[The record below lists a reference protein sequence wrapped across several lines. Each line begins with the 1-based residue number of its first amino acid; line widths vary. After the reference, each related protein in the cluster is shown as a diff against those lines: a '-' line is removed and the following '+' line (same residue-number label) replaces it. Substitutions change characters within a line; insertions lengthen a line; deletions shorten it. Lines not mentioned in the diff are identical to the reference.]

1 MKRQKNQFCVAA
13 FSLVILGVSSLLT
26 AQPLTPKQQAEQILK
41 ACNIKGGLIVHIG
54 CGDGRL
60 TAALC
65 GGQAYRVHGLDADA
79 GDIQQARKFIQS
91 SGLYGPVSVEHWDG
105 PRLPYGD
112 NLVNLLV
119 ADRPK
124 AGMIRPA
131 GGGLGQIPM
140 REVMRVLVPRG
151 VAYVKRGNT
160 WRMDVKPRP
169 QDVDEWTHYLHDASG
184 NAVAHD
190 QVVGPPR
197 YMQWVAEPRHTRSH
211 EHTPSI
217 NALVSTGGRI
227 FYIADQAAVASI
239 RQPPQWHMVARD
251 AYNGILLWKRS
262 FGSWFPHIVNWGRT
276 PRQLQR
282 KLVAVGNRVY
292 VTLGLHAPLSVV
304 DAATGETLKVYEQ
317 TQGTEEIVCH
327 EGVLLLAV
335 RSVTDERVAELAKWA
350 QLTEQKESPLYDRE
364 TAEPLVNRFRAIEA
378 KAEIAVLALDADTG
392 RLLWKK
398 AGANVAGLR
407 TLSLCADGDRV
418 FYQKGKEIVCLD
430 LRTGRELWSAS
441 SARLRMVSDSSV
453 FCADGQTVT
462 ALSAETGKSRW
473 TQTALLC
480 DIRDLFVANGAL
492 WVGGFKPFPEKRGP
506 SWGPYFATQ
515 RDLATGKILM
525 HVEPENPGHHHRCYV
540 NKATDRYI
548 LGGRRGTEFIDL
560 ESGDVLWNSWVRGV
574 CKYGVMPCNGLLYAP
589 PHACACYVGTKVTGF
604 CALASGQESTGPSS
618 GAGLEIGPSCDMA
631 DASAAR
637 ADSGGA
643 GDEDGQ
649 HARDGWPTYRHDA
662 QRSGCTHSAVSAIL
676 QPRWQI
682 HVGGRLSSPTVA
694 KGRVFVAC
702 RDRHEVIAIEGDS
715 GRVAWTFTAGGRVD
729 SPPTIYGDR
738 ALFGCRDG
746 YVYCLRTS
754 DGSLAWRFRGARTPR
769 RIMARGQLESALPV
783 HGSVLVQNDVAYF
796 TMGRSSYLDGG
807 INLYRLDPGTGRML
821 SKTQVYSPDPETG
834 KQPPQFAPYAM
845 PGVRSDILTGDGEHV
860 YLRDMVFD
868 NRGAEGP
875 QGRPHLL
882 TLTGFL
888 DDSWPHRSYWIF
900 GTHCSIS
907 TGCSRR
913 DRDLVSGR
921 LLVFD
926 GSNVYGYGRKT
937 YHWSNRLQDGP
948 YVLFAHDRQGQGK
961 QQWARPVPL
970 QVRAMILAHNIL
982 FVAGCPVETENSPG
996 APDEAAGALLLAVA
1010 ASNGA
1015 TLAQY
1020 RLEAAPVFDGM
1031 AAAGGRLY
1039 LATVDGKVLC
1049 FGGNK

>member
-1 MKRQKNQFCVAA
+1 MKRQKNQFCVAPA
-13 FSLVILGVSSLLT
+13 FFLVILGISSLLT

-65 GGQAYRVHGLDADA
+65 RGQVYRVHGLDADA
-79 GDIQQARKFIQS
+79 VDIQQAREFIRS
-91 SGLYGPVSVEHWDG
+91 SGLYGAVSVEHWDG
-105 PRLPYGD
+105 LRLPYGD

-119 ADRPK
+119 AEQ
-124 AGMIRPA
+124 
-131 GGGLGQIPM
+131 LGQIPM
-140 REVMRVLVPRG
+140 SEVMRVLVPRG
-151 VAYVKRGNT
+151 VAYVKHGNT
-160 WRMDVKPRP
+160 WRKDIKPRP
-169 QDVDEWTHYLHDASG
+169 QNVDEWTHFLHDASG

-190 QVVGPPR
+190 AVVGPPR
-197 YMQWVAEPRHTRSH
+197 YVQWIAEPRHTRSH
-211 EHTPSI
+211 EHIPSI
-217 NALVSTGGRI
+217 NALVSADGRI
-227 FYIADQAAVASI
+227 FYIADQAPIASI
-239 RQPPQWHMVARD
+239 RGSARWYLIARD

-262 FGSWFPHIVNWGRT
+262 FGPWFPYIINWGQT

-327 EGVLLLAV
+327 KEILLLAV

-350 QLTEQKESPLYDRE
+350 KLTEHKESPLYARD

-398 AGANVAGLR
+398 TGANTAELR
-407 TLSLCADGDRV
+407 TLSLCANADCV
-418 FYQKGKEIVCLD
+418 FYQNGKDVVCLD
-430 LRTGRELWSAS
+430 LRTGRELWSVP
-441 SARLRMVSDSSV
+441 SAPLRMVYDSSV

-473 TQTALLC
+473 TQPASLC
-480 DIRDLFVANGAL
+480 DIRDAFVINGSL
-492 WVGGFKPFPEKRGP
+492 WLGGFKPWPGEKKKYTGP
-506 SWGPYFATQ
+506 VWGAYFVTQ

-525 HVEPENPGHHHRCYV
+525 HIEPENPGHHHRCYV

-560 ESGDVLWNSWVRGV
+560 QSGDVLWHSWVRGI

-604 CALASGQESTGPSS
+604 FALASEQESTDRSA
-618 GAGLEIGPSCDMA
+618 GARLEIGPSCDVA

-637 ADSGGA
+637 ADSGGT

-649 HARDGWPTYRHDA
+649 HTRDGWPTYRHDA
-662 QRSGCTHSAVSAIL
+662 QRSGSTRSAVSANL
-676 QPRWQI
+676 QPRWQT

-702 RDRHEVIAIEGDS
+702 RDRHEVIAIESDS
-715 GRVAWTFTAGGRVD
+715 GTAAWTFTAGGRVD
-729 SPPTIYGDR
+729 SPPTIHGDR

-754 DGSLAWRFRGARTPR
+754 DGSLAWRFRSDRTPR

-807 INLYRLDPGTGRML
+807 IDLYRLDPGTGQML
-821 SKTQVYSPDPETG
+821 SRTRVYSPDPKTG
-834 KQPPQFAPYAM
+834 KQPPQSAPYAM

-868 NRGAEGP
+868 NRGA
-875 QGRPHLL
+875 HLL

-926 GSNVYGYGRKT
+926 ESTIYGYGRKV
-937 YHWSNRLQDGP
+937 YHWSNQLQDGP
-948 YVLFAHDRQGQGK
+948 YELFAYDQQGQGK

-970 QVRAMILAHNIL
+970 QIRAMILAHNIL
-982 FVAGCPVETENSPG
+982 FAAGSPVETENGPG
-996 APDEAAGALLLAVA
+996 APDKAADALLLAVA

-1020 RLEAAPVFDGM
+1020 RLEAAPVLDGL
-1031 AAAGGRLY
+1031 AAVENHLY
-1039 LATVDGKVLC
+1039 MTLENGSIVCMEAEGQ
-1049 FGGNK
+1049 